1 MPAVGSGEAGAAPR
15 SAGPRAGRAI
25 VRVGAVA
32 GLASLVA
39 LGAGR
44 VPALDLASHF
54 RVQYLAGLLPGIA
67 LALALRMR
75 APALLMALV
84 ALVHAGEV
92 VRAAWPAPSAHASS
106 VSGEVAPGGVTS
118 GEVSG
123 ETLTVRVATVNL
135 LATAADHG
143 AAIAALRRLDP
154 DVVVFQEYTPAWHRA
169 LSGALDGLPHR
180 HAVPI
185 DGPFGI
191 ALYSRAPIVRRD
203 AIALDRVAVPTLEA
217 LIEIEGA
224 RFGILG
230 THPPP
235 PLGATLLASNARH
248 LRALGARAAARE
260 GPLVVAGDLNATPWS
275 AAFRALVEGSGLVDA
290 RRGHGILATWSP
302 LAGDSLA
309 ARLARSP
316 LTSLPIDHVLV
327 GGGATVGHAFV
338 GEAAGSDHRA
348 FVADVRVPRD
358 PRPPPSRTER

>member
-1 MPAVGSGEAGAAPR
+1 MPADASEGIGAPSR
-15 SAGPRAGRAI
+15 SPGRRAGRAI
-25 VRVGAVA
+25 VRAGAVA

-39 LGAGR
+39 LGADR

-54 RVQYLAGLLPGIA
+54 RVQYLAGLLPGVA
-67 LALALRMR
+67 LALALGMR
-75 APALLMALV
+75 APALLMALA

-92 VRAAWPAPSAHASS
+92 VRAARPAPSAHASS
-106 VSGEVAPGGVTS
+106 VSGDTV
-118 GEVSG
+118 
-123 ETLTVRVATVNL
+123 TVRVATVNL
-135 LATAADHG
+135 LSTALDHG
-143 AAIAALRRLDP
+143 AAIAALRRLDA

-169 LSGALDGLPHR
+169 LAGALDGLPHR
-180 HAVPI
+180 HAMPI

-203 AIALDRVAVPTLEA
+203 AVALDRAAVPTLDA
-217 LIEIEGA
+217 LIEIDGA
-224 RFGILG
+224 RLGVLG

-235 PLGATLLASNARH
+235 PLGAALLASNARH

-275 AAFRALVEGSGLVDA
+275 AAFRALVERSGLVDA
-290 RRGHGILATWSP
+290 RRGRGILATWSP
-302 LAGDSLA
+302 LAGDSPV

-358 PRPPPSRTER
+358 PRPPPSRTGR